1 MIHARDATLINSIFQ
16 LALKKHLKND
26 HEKDEIKMNQIIN
39 HFIESAQ
46 TSVLGKKHEL
56 KLALCC
62 FLSDGHLLIE
72 DVPGVGKTTFAKTM
86 ARLLDLSFS
95 RIQFTNDLM
104 PSDLLGIQIFDS
116 KESKFNLIPGPIF
129 NQFILADELNRGTPK
144 TQSALL
150 EAMEEHQVTL
160 DGQTISLPQPFFVLA
175 TQNPRSQIG
184 THHLPES
191 QLDRFMMKI
200 KIGYPAV
207 NFEKKLIAEDIHIE
221 NFKNLKP
228 IINSSNL
235 EVIKL
240 QINQV
245 KVSDKLLNYVLALLE
260 NSRQHHSFQGLSPR
274 AGRDLIKASK
284 SWAFIEGRDFV
295 LPDDI
300 QTILSSVVS
309 HRLAPFQTQSNEDNI
324 ELTKSLLK
332 LTNVD

>member
-1 MIHARDATLINSIFQ
+1 MKQQLIN
-16 LALKKHLKND
+16 N
-26 HEKDEIKMNQIIN
+26 
-39 HFIESAQ
+39 FIESAE

-62 FLSDGHLLIE
+62 FLSGGHLLIE

-86 ARLLDLSFS
+86 AKLLDLSFS

-104 PSDLLGIQIFDS
+104 PSDLLGIQIYDS

-150 EAMEEHQVTL
+150 EAMEEQQVTL
-160 DGQTISLPQPFFVLA
+160 DGLTITLPHPFFVLA

-200 KIGYPAV
+200 KIGYPDPS
-207 NFEKKLIAEDIHIE
+207 FERMLISNDVHLDSFKKLKPLISNSELEKINKTIE
-221 NFKNLKP
+221 QVNL
-228 IINSSNL
+228 S
-235 EVIKL
+235 EKL
-240 QINQV
+240 I
-245 KVSDKLLNYVLALLE
+245 NYVLELLE
-260 NSRQHHSFQGLSPR
+260 NSRQNDSFQGLSPR
-274 AGRDLIKASK
+274 AGRDIIKAAK

-295 LPDDI
+295 LPDDV
-300 QTILSSVVS
+300 QTILPSVVS
-309 HRLAPFQTQSNEDNI
+309 HRLAPFQNQNFEEDL
-324 ELTKSLLK
+324 ELTKSLIK
-332 LTNVD
+332 LSHVD